1 MSLVHADRAVA
12 GRILG
17 GDERAFRELFDD
29 YFPKLYRFALA
40 RLDGN
45 RVEAR
50 ELAQVTFCRAFERLD
65 SYRGE
70 SSLYAWFCGICR
82 NAIID
87 YARQHRREAE
97 RAPLLEDDATM
108 QGLLDALSAPESDQ
122 PDRTA
127 SRLERSRLI
136 QVVLDCLPG
145 RYGDVLEW
153 KYLDGLSVVEIADR
167 LAVGQKAAES
177 YLTRARIAFREA
189 MAAVSGSQ
197 DLSYE

>member
-1 MSLVHADRAVA
+1 MNLVHVDRAVA
-12 GRILG
+12 RRILG

-45 RVEAR
+45 RIEAR
-50 ELAQVTFCRAFERLD
+50 ELVQVTFCRAFERLD
-65 SYRGE
+65 SFRGE

-87 YARQHRREAE
+87 YARQHRREVE
-97 RAPLLEDDATM
+97 RAPLLEDDATI
-108 QGLLDALSAPESDQ
+108 QGFLDALSAPESHQ
-122 PDRTA
+122 PDSSA

-136 QVVLDCLPG
+136 QAVLDCLPG
-145 RYGDVLEW
+145 RYGDLLEW
-153 KYLDGLSVVEIADR
+153 KYLDGLSVLEIADR

-177 YLTRARIAFREA
+177 HLTRARAAFREA
-189 MAAVSGSQ
+189 MVAVSGSP

>member
-1 MSLVHADRAVA
+1 MSVVHVDRAIA
-12 GRILG
+12 RRILG
-17 GDERAFRELFDD
+17 GDERAFRELFDA

-50 ELAQVTFCRAFERLD
+50 EIVQLTFCRAFERLA

-82 NAIID
+82 HAIID
-87 YARQHRREAE
+87 HMRRHQAE
-97 RAPLLEDDATM
+97 RDRVPLLEDDAGI
-108 QGLLDALSAPESDQ
+108 QGLLEALSAPEANQ
-122 PDRTA
+122 PEHVAQRQQ
-127 SRLERSRLI
+127 RMRLI
-136 QVVLDCLPG
+136 QAALDCLPG

-153 KYLDGLSVVEIADR
+153 KYLDGLSVIEIAER
-167 LAVGQKAAES
+167 LEVGPKAAES
-177 YLTRARIAFREA
+177 QLTRARDAFREA
-189 MAAVSGSQ
+189 VAAIGGSQ

>member
-1 MSLVHADRAVA
+1 MSLVHVDRAVA
-12 GRILG
+12 RRILG

-29 YFPKLYRFALA
+29 YFPKLYRFTLA

-45 RVEAR
+45 RIEAR
-50 ELAQVTFCRAFERLD
+50 ELVQITFCRAFERLD
-65 SYRGE
+65 SFRGE
-70 SSLYAWFCGICR
+70 SSLYAWVCGICR

-87 YARQHRREAE
+87 HARQHRREAE
-97 RAPLLEDDATM
+97 RAPLLEEDATI
-108 QGLLDALSAPESDQ
+108 QGFLDALSAPESDQ

-136 QVVLDCLPG
+136 QAVLDCLPG

-177 YLTRARIAFREA
+177 YLTRARVAFREA

-197 DLSYE
+197 DWSYE